1 MKNSISVI
9 LLFSLLLTTMDADR
23 IHAVLNP
30 EKWVLVW
37 ADEFDYSG
45 EPDPDVWGYDLGYL
59 TYNEELQKYT
69 QSRRNSRVENGSL
82 IIEAH
87 LEATTDKEF
96 QEIAKTLRSFN
107 AKPEL
112 LQQQSATSARLVTLG
127 KREFVHARVEVRA
140 RFSTGLGTWPAIWLL
155 GDETKN
161 PWPVCGEMD
170 IMEHVGF
177 QPNMVHSAVHT
188 KVSNFMNQKGAKK
201 TLPVKDVAG
210 DFHVYSVEWDGA
222 QIRFFIDDTCY
233 HILEKGER
241 TEDDWPFTED
251 DAYYLILN
259 IAIGGSWG
267 GREGVDL
274 TAFPQHMEVDYVR
287 VFEAIH

>member
-1 MKNSISVI
+1 MKNYKSIRK
-9 LLFSLLLTTMDADR
+9 A
-23 IHAVLNP
+23 
-30 EKWVLVW
+30 
-37 ADEFDYSG
+37 
-45 EPDPDVWGYDLGYL
+45 
-59 TYNEELQKYT
+59 
-69 QSRRNSRVENGSL
+69 RRNSRVEKGSL
-82 IIEAH
+82 MIEAH

-112 LQQQSATSARLVTLG
+112 LQQQSATSARLVTRG

-188 KVSNFMNQKGAKK
+188 KVSNFMNHKGAKK

-241 TEDDWPFTED
+241 AEDDWPFTQD

>member
-30 EKWVLVW
+30 EKWALVW

-82 IIEAH
+82 MIEAH

-112 LQQQSATSARLVTLG
+112 LQQQSATSARLVTRG

>member
-9 LLFSLLLTTMDADR
+9 LLFSFLLTNMDADR

-30 EKWVLVW
+30 EKWALVW

-69 QSRRNSRVENGSL
+69 QSRRNSRVEKGSL
-82 IIEAH
+82 MIEAH

-96 QEIAKTLRSFN
+96 KEIAKTLRSFN

-112 LQQQSATSARLVTLG
+112 LQQQSATSARLVTRG

-201 TLPVKDVAG
+201 TLSVKDVAG